1 MGSVSPWDAFCDRAR
16 KFLMT
21 STLPIS
27 PIETESDSR
36 AAEVLI
42 SVDNLSKKFCRS
54 LKRSL
59 FYGVTDIMTELSGA
73 SRHSDR
79 LRKGEFWALKDINLK
94 IHRGQSLGLVGPNGA
109 GKSTLLRVISG
120 VIKPDAG
127 IVTINASVAPLIALG
142 AGFSPVLT
150 GRENVFVNM
159 SILGL
164 PRQRIEERFEEVTD
178 FAGIGDA
185 IDAPVQTYSSGMVAR
200 LGFACAVFA
209 DADILLIDEVLA
221 VGDLKFRTKCYD
233 RLAKLREGG
242 TSFILVSHNAHSI
255 SSICDSAIYISEGKL
270 VMADKP
276 RLVISRYEQ
285 DLMHSE
291 PEEHAVRMSSNEGQI
306 KNADLSISEVYFR
319 DADGNRVETPVSGT
333 TVTLCAACEVGKE
346 LEGIDL
352 IVAFSNLSQE
362 NQRVLHLSSLYDERT
377 MRLTP
382 GKTEIQLEMPFFGL
396 LSGWYNAKL
405 VVIQNSI
412 RIFDVVESFRFRVRS
427 DEHAEENLYY
437 QAHSWQAV
445 TLEQEVELNVSR

>member
-1 MGSVSPWDAFCDRAR
+1 
-16 KFLMT
+16 MT
-21 STLPIS
+21 STLAVS
-27 PIETESDSR
+27 PTHDEPGDD

-42 SVDNLSKKFCRS
+42 SVEQLSKKFCRS

-59 FYGVTDIMTELSGA
+59 FYGVTDIATELVGA
-73 SRHSDR
+73 RRHSDR
-79 LRKGEFWALKDINLK
+79 LRKGEFWALKDVDFK

-109 GKSTLLRVISG
+109 GKSTLLRIISG
-120 VIKPDAG
+120 VIKPDTG
-127 IVTINASVAPLIALG
+127 IVRVNAKVAPLIALG

-164 PRQRIEERFEEVTD
+164 PRKRIEERFEEVTN
-178 FAGIGDA
+178 FAEIGDA

-233 RLAKLREGG
+233 QLAKLRENGA
-242 TSFILVSHNAHSI
+242 SFILVSHNAHSI
-255 SSICDSAIYISEGKL
+255 SSICDSAIYLSRGEL

-291 PEEHAVRMSSNEGQI
+291 PEEHAVPLSASKGQL
-306 KNADLSISEVYFR
+306 KNTDLRITEVYFQ
-319 DADGNRVETPVSGT
+319 DGEGRPVESPATGDTIS
-333 TVTLCAACEVGKE
+333 LCAVCEVGRE
-346 LEGIDL
+346 LDGIDL
-352 IVAFSNLSQE
+352 IVAISNLSAD
-362 NQRVLHLSSLYDERT
+362 NQRVLHLSSQYDERT
-377 MRLTP
+377 MRLRP
-382 GKTEIQLEMPFFGL
+382 GKTEIQLRMPSFGL

-405 VVIQNSI
+405 VIIQNSM

-427 DEHAEENLYY
+427 EEHAEENLYY
-437 QAHSWQAV
+437 QAHSWEAV
-445 TLEQEVELNVSR
+445 NVEQEVELNVSR

>member
-1 MGSVSPWDAFCDRAR
+1 
-16 KFLMT
+16 MT
-21 STLPIS
+21 STLAIS
-27 PIETESDSR
+27 PTETDPREW

-42 SVDNLSKKFCRS
+42 SVEQLSKKFCRS

-59 FYGVTDIMTELSGA
+59 FYGVSDITTELMGA
-73 SRHSDR
+73 SRHSDH
-79 LRKGEFWALKDINLK
+79 LRKGEFWALKDVDFK

-109 GKSTLLRVISG
+109 GKSTLLRLISG
-120 VIKPDAG
+120 VIKPDTG
-127 IVTINASVAPLIALG
+127 IVRVNAQVAPLIALG

-150 GRENVFVNM
+150 GRENVYVNM

-164 PRQRIEERFEEVTD
+164 SRKRIEERFDEVTD

-209 DADILLIDEVLA
+209 DADVLLIDEVLA

-233 RLAKLREGG
+233 RLAKLRENG

-255 SSICDSAIYISEGKL
+255 ASICDSAIYLSQGKL

-285 DLMHSE
+285 DLLHSE
-291 PEEHAVRMSSNEGQI
+291 PEQHAVLMSSNEGQL
-306 KNADLSISEVYFR
+306 KNADLRITEVYFQ
-319 DADGNRVETPVSGT
+319 DGEGNRIETPETGK

-346 LEGIDL
+346 LDGIDL
-352 IVAFSNLSQE
+352 IVAISNLSAE
-362 NQRVLHLSSLYDERT
+362 NQRVLHLHSQYDERT
-377 MRLTP
+377 MRLMP
-382 GKTEIQLEMPFFGL
+382 GKSEIQLQMPSFGL

-405 VVIQNSI
+405 VIIQNSI
-412 RIFDVVESFRFRVRS
+412 RIFDVVESFRFRVKS
-427 DEHAEENLYY
+427 DEQGEENLFY
-437 QAHSWQAV
+437 QAHTWQTV